1 MRSRFLA
8 LAAVLALVTPL
19 DADAGKKNKKKG
31 DELTERVQEGVTQA
45 PVVQAPPAAPA
56 LAIPDWVADV
66 PSSGPPVLQLID
78 AGAEP
83 RQALRYGAEVGQTAT
98 VEMAMKMAMKRTV
111 ILLKAYSDS
120 QKAEQRV
127 AEGAASPAYHM
138 LTSAFDWQA
147 GARRTIDDILM
158 DGMTPGSGE
167 AYDWAN
173 LSVPRG
179 CYRKGW
185 VLAGGLHAGNVAEA
199 IRAARP
205 DVVDVASGVAGDD
218 GVRKDGGKIRAFFEA
233 VDGARA
239 ASGV

>member
-1 MRSRFLA
+1 MRDAA
-8 LAAVLALVTPL
+8 LARAIADAARRGGSEPVGVFVEQDAAEIVEICDAAGIGIAQLHGDAARAALQELPHRLRAIWVLNVSESGEVMTPL
-19 DADAGKKNKKKG
+19 PK
-31 DELTERVQEGVTQA
+31 ELFDSGGGA
-45 PVVQAPPAAPA
+45 AAAPG
-56 LAIPDWVADV
+56 
-66 PSSGPPVLQLID
+66 PSRS
-78 AGAEP
+78 
-83 RQALRYGAEVGQTAT
+83 
-98 VEMAMKMAMKRTV
+98 
-111 ILLKAYSDS
+111 
-120 QKAEQRV
+120 
-127 AEGAASPAYHM
+127 M

-147 GARRTIDDILM
+147 GARRTIDYILM